1 VPCIVVPLCFDSLLR
16 SIFIFWRYYVP
27 FLFCLILS
35 ANNTVTCDSD
45 ASSVLDRTVES
56 EIAQTVE
63 AVQVW
68 SVELDPSRRR
78 RETMQCYRN
87 RRSPWIKTL
96 VLSSFQ
102 SANQLPDTTA
112 DNVLRMASM
121 PLNHFD
127 AVTPSNVSRSLSL
140 LRSSELVL
148 NGPTKN
154 LVESYEGGFLSTN
167 LPSSSGKDLNGK
179 EGDVETTDSRFLTCP
194 DHATTNEFEAHV
206 PLTDDGQDM
215 QALKDSEVTLS
226 TSRSSWP
233 DESPILPIDLS
244 TQCMRGLYETSECSL
259 EPPSSQ
265 SAEPLRRLDGVTA
278 TPSLVQASF
287 DTSRISPT
295 PPRNLSLIFGNPF
308 SQMSDEELSR
318 RWLQFCSTPVFSDA
332 IVGKK
337 KSWNVESASA
347 EPSCSDPATSFPS
360 EQVSLNSGDIQSLI
374 AARFLRLQY

>member
-206 PLTDDGQDM
+206 P
-215 QALKDSEVTLS
+215 
-226 TSRSSWP
+226 WP